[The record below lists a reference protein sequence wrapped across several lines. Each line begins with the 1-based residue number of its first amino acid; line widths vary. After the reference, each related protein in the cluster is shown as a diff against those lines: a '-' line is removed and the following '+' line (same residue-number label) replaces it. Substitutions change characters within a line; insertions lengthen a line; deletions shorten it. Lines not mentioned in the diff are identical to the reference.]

1 MDFEID
7 MDKLARKILR
17 KKAKKVLLQFP
28 DGLKPKAASITNKLE
43 RETKAKIFIWFGSNF
58 GACDIPNVEKQDFDL
73 LINFGHSEWKY

>member
-7 MDKLARKILR
+7 VDKLARKITR

-28 DGLKPKAASITNKLE
+28 DGLKPKAASIANKLE
-43 RETKAKIFIWFGSNF
+43 RETDAKIFIWFGSNF
-58 GACDIPNVEKQDFDL
+58 GACDIPNVEKLDFDL